1 MWSDHSDQSLQV
13 SNFRRKPLGQSLSL
27 CHSAPDVFACW
38 STSLPT
44 HFRSMYLFALH
55 VLNFFLVTQ
64 RCCKPSSYISLAHFH
79 TRLPDF
85 RSGTFCCIT
94 TTLGPWIFRA
104 QLSQYCQHASTSLA
118 RNDID
123 DNEEDPRHRPGPFRL
138 LSDYVRYCTYIYNAI
153 NTIAGLDLVLR
164 ASGFWGKI
172 LLAMDLFVESH
183 LVVLAN
189 FILFFSVGIFV
200 GTALEGLPLLM
211 DLILN
216 LWILV
221 EYIIHPP
228 QEPLEA
234 DFEENEAPADD
245 PFHEEWVLE
254 EDEVL

>member
-1 MWSDHSDQSLQV
+1 MLQTILLYLSRAFPYTSARLSHWHFLLYYDHTRRLDFQSTII
-13 SNFRRKPLGQSLSL
+13 
-27 CHSAPDVFACW
+27 AI
-38 STSLPT
+38 LPT
-44 HFRSMYLFALH
+44 CIY
-55 VLNFFLVTQ
+55 FLG
-64 RCCKPSSYISLAHFH
+64 A
-79 TRLPDF
+79 
-85 RSGTFCCIT
+85 
-94 TTLGPWIFRA
+94 
-104 QLSQYCQHASTSLA
+104 LA
-118 RNDID
+118 RNDND

-221 EYIIHPP
+221 EYIIYPP

-234 DFEENEAPADD
+234 DFEENEVPADD